1 ALISIAGIDPQLPV
15 FLTPALV
22 GNVVDVREER
32 GGAAAGVTE
41 CYSVWPALGRV
52 HHVEHRAA
60 LRPGKTRDGLA
71 RAVSIIDD
79 QADGCALRLC
89 PIARCGDQHDGY
101 QQSCGRAAGEAT
113 APGHDR
119 SPHTIRASLA
129 RLSRRPLLDN
139 ADERVESI
147 G

>member
-1 ALISIAGIDPQLPV
+1 PQLPV

-52 HHVEHRAA
+52 HHIEHRAA
-60 LRPGKTRDGLA
+60 LRPGKTGDGLA

-79 QADGCALRLC
+79 QANGCALSLC
-89 PIARCGDQHDGY
+89 PTARRGDQHDRY
-101 QQSCGRAAGEAT
+101 QQSCGRAAAEVIAT

-119 SPHTIRASLA
+119 LHHTIRASLA
-129 RLSRRPLLDN
+129 GLSSRPLLDD
-139 ADERVESI
+139 ADERIEPI